1 MAQTDFVSRGQE
13 LVTAGQYQEAVKVCR
28 LGLLA
33 RPGEVNGRLV
43 LASALLALRRY
54 DEVLA
59 EMRVAIELEPG
70 NAGAHQ
76 LRGEALLRKGDPHGA
91 VDALAPSR
99 ARRDS
104 IASRTRTGL
113 KCPRNSAGIPP
124 HAAPTAMAKP

>member
-76 LRGEALLRKGDPHGA
+76 LRGEAFEVHLDPALGRVIKSLVAKAPQLEIAAQFA
-91 VDALAPSR
+91 VDARQLR
-99 ARRDS
+99 LRLT
-104 IASRTRTGL
+104 IF
-113 KCPRNSAGIPP
+113 
-124 HAAPTAMAKP
+124 

>member
-1 MAQTDFVSRGQE
+1 MAQSDFVGRGQE
-13 LVTAGQYQEAVKVCR
+13 LVTSGQYQEAVKVCR

-33 RPGEVNGRLV
+33 RPSEVNGRLV

-59 EMRVAIELEPG
+59 EMRVAAELEPG

-91 VDALAPSR
+91 VDTLTR
-99 ARRDS
+99 ADMACYAAKKEGRNR
-104 IASRTRTGL
+104 IHTGQVAEE
-113 KCPRNSAGIPP
+113 PQ
-124 HAAPTAMAKP
+124 H